1 MSANVVACWWL
12 RVESKEA
19 PNDDNRF
26 SQKASLLLIITVM
39 CHLMLIAAKYTLS
52 AAGGFLKEAS
62 SVISFRIVRELI
74 SWCFLSQQIMSCEY
88 VHNVFSSNDEHFHD
102 ICSYFE
108 ILEQHQR
115 SAADLTHRLISSWLS
130 GLSPFLGNHLLIP
143 TSSKARCQSNVI
155 QMYFHFE
162 CFSTTS
168 IKWCHLNSFVSTRC
182 PSWTFVEH

>member
-1 MSANVVACWWL
+1 
-12 RVESKEA
+12 
-19 PNDDNRF
+19 
-26 SQKASLLLIITVM
+26 M

-52 AAGGFLKEAS
+52 AAGVFLKEAS

-88 VHNVFSSNDEHFHD
+88 VYNVFSSNDEHFYD

-162 CFSTTS
+162 CPSTTS
-168 IKWCHLNSFVSTRC
+168 INGSICIVVFRPGVHVGLLWSIDVTHLQVRLHKKMKLLPSNKKPRQTR
-182 PSWTFVEH
+182 